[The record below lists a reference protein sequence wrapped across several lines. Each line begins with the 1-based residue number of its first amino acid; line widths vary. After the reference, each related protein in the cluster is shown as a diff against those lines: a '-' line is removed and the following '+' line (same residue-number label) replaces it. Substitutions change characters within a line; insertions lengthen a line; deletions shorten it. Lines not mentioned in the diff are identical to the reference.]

1 MTTSR
6 RDFLKN
12 VSLAAAAV
20 AAGPGPARLPIAFST
35 LGCPTWPLPKILD
48 FAVEHAFAA
57 VELRGLEGN
66 LDLPSHPAF
75 AATALEQTLRLIDG
89 HGLRT
94 ACVGSSASLNEADP
108 ARRAAVLADARRSID
123 LAAALGSPFVRVFGN
138 NPGGNNPKSTD
149 AALPDRIVAGLQE
162 LGTYAGA
169 KQVAVL
175 IESHDSFTTSPALAD
190 LLTRAASPRVG
201 LLWDAFHTFNAG
213 HEEPEATVRALG
225 PWIRHTHLKDGV
237 AEAGKERR
245 FVLTGR
251 GDVPVRRQIRAL
263 RAAGYAGLYCFEW
276 EKVWHP
282 EIEAPEIAIAD
293 YARVVAGYLRE
304 A

>member
-1 MTTSR
+1 MTTRR

-20 AAGPGPARLPIAFST
+20 AAGPAPRRLPIAFST

-48 FAVEHAFAA
+48 FAVENGFAA

-75 AATALEQTLRLIDG
+75 AGDVLPQTLRSIDG
-89 HGLRT
+89 HGLRI
-94 ACVGSSASLNEADP
+94 ACVSSSASLNEAEP
-108 ARRAAVLADARRSID
+108 ERRAAVLADARRSID
-123 LAAALGSPFVRVFGN
+123 LAAALRAPFVRVFGN
-138 NPGGNNPKSTD
+138 NPGGDRPKSSD
-149 AALPDRIVAGLQE
+149 AELPDRIVAGLQE

-169 KQVAVL
+169 RNVGVIL
-175 IESHDSFTTSPALAD
+175 ESHDSFTASPALKD
-190 LLTRAASPRVG
+190 LLTRAASPHVG
-201 LLWDAFHTFNAG
+201 LLWDAFHTFNSG
-213 HEEPEATVRALG
+213 NEEPEATVRALG

-237 AEAGKERR
+237 PEPGKGRR

-251 GDVPVRRQIRAL
+251 GDVPVRRQVQAL
-263 RAAGYAGLYCFEW
+263 KAAGYKGLYCFEW

-293 YARVVAGYLRE
+293 YAKVLKDYL

>member
-6 RDFLKN
+6 REFLRN

-20 AAGPGPARLPIAFST
+20 AAGPGPKRLPIAFST

-48 FAVEHAFAA
+48 FAVENGYAA

-75 AATALEQTLRLIDG
+75 AGDALAQTLRSIDG
-89 HGLRT
+89 HGLRI

-108 ARRAAVLADARRSID
+108 GRRAGVLADARRSID
-123 LAAALGSPFVRVFGN
+123 LAASLRAPFVRVFGN
-138 NPGGNNPKSTD
+138 NPGGDRPKSTD
-149 AALPDRIVAGLQE
+149 AQLPDRIVAGLQE
-162 LGTYAGA
+162 LGAYAGP
-169 KQVAVL
+169 KGVAVL
-175 IESHDSFTTSPALAD
+175 IESHDSFTSSPALKD
-190 LLTRAASPRVG
+190 LLTRAASPHVG
-201 LLWDAFHTFNAG
+201 LLWDAFHTFNLSG
-213 HEEPEATVRALG
+213 EEPEATVGELG

-237 AEAGKERR
+237 PEAGKGRR
-245 FVLTGR
+245 YVLTGR
-251 GDVPVRRQIRAL
+251 GDVPVRRQVQAL
-263 RAAGYAGLYCFEW
+263 RKAGYAGLYCFEW

-282 EIEAPEIAIAD
+282 ELEAPEIAIAD
-293 YARVVAGYLRE
+293 YARVMGDYL